1 MADISQVKI
10 NGTVYNIK
18 DNVARQGGLVF
29 HLATDASNTPYGVTW
44 KNAQQQT
51 ITGELPAWSGTSQ
64 SGNPQT
70 GIYLVKSSNSITGDT
85 YDEYVAVS
93 TATPPTQ
100 ATTSWERLGNTEI
113 IFENLGQ
120 FAYADTGTGTAT
132 VTDYVTGASFGS
144 GTASVS
150 GTHKPT
156 GSVSSTFVGNALES
170 TGSATPQGTVS
181 TPTIT
186 VNPTVTTGGASK
198 QTKNGSVTAGTAP
211 SFSQGTFNGG
221 SFTQGND
228 SFVAPTWEASVT
240 DEVLEF
246 DFTAGSFTQG
256 TDVYTKPT
264 HGSDTFTA
272 GTTPSTVVLPTF
284 TSVDI
289 VTGITSA
296 TASQPTFTGSAMDI
310 TVSGT
315 PTGDVTSTFTGNS
328 DAVSLTGTA
337 TGTVTLTKG
346 NKTITSS
353 VTPIPKNS

>member
-29 HLATDASNTPYGVTW
+29 HLATEASNTPYGVTW
-44 KNAQQQT
+44 KNDQQQT
-51 ITGELPAWSGTSQ
+51 ITGTLPAWNTTAGK
-64 SGNPQT
+64 PQT
-70 GIYLVKSSNSITGDT
+70 GIYLVKSSNSVTGDT
-85 YDEYVAVS
+85 YDVYVAVS
-93 TATPPTQ
+93 TLETPTQ

-113 IFENLGQ
+113 IFESLGE

-150 GTHKPT
+150 GTHTPT
-156 GSVSSTFVGNALES
+156 GSVASTFVGDALES

-198 QTKNGSVTAGTAP
+198 QKTNGSVTAGTAP
-211 SFSQGTFNGG
+211 SFTQGTFSQG
-221 SFTQGND
+221 SFAQGND

-240 DEVLEF
+240 NEILEF
-246 DFTAGSFTQG
+246 AFTQGSFTQG
-256 TDVYTKPT
+256 TDTYTAPT

-284 TSVDI
+284 DAVDI

-296 TASQPTFTGSAMDI
+296 SASQPTFTGSSMDI
-310 TVSGT
+310 LVTGT

-328 DAVSLTGTA
+328 DSVSLTGTA

-346 NKTITSS
+346 SKTITST
-353 VTPIPKNS
+353 VTPIPKNNA